1 MAGPGAMTNGWDES
15 AAAWIADMGTRGD
28 YGREF
33 VLDQPMIGRVKGRG
47 FQRAL
52 DVGCGEG
59 RFCRMLKELGV
70 TAVGIDPTKAL
81 VQHAKQQDPEGEY
94 RLGIVEALEFAD
106 RSFDLVVSYLTLIDI
121 PDVRAAITEMSRVL
135 RPRGTLLIANLS
147 SFITAGP
154 PSGWVRDPGGEPR
167 FYIED
172 LICVS
177 RASKR
182 RPGSYNA
189 AMPHLTALIGFALVS
204 FGMVLTPGPNM
215 IYLISRSITQG
226 HTAGLISLGGVALGF
241 VFYMLCAAFGI
252 TALLFAV
259 PYAYDALRLAGA
271 GYLGWLAWQAL
282 KPNGRSPFQVREL
295 SVDGPRKL
303 FAMGFVTNLLNPK
316 IAMLYLALL
325 PQFIDPTQDSVLSQS
340 LALGF
345 TQIIISI
352 SINAMFALTA
362 GSIALF
368 LGARPI
374 WLKLQR
380 WLMGTV
386 LAGLAVRMALE
397 TRRS

>member
-1 MAGPGAMTNGWDES
+1 
-15 AAAWIADMGTRGD
+15 
-28 YGREF
+28 
-33 VLDQPMIGRVKGRG
+33 
-47 FQRAL
+47 
-52 DVGCGEG
+52 
-59 RFCRMLKELGV
+59 
-70 TAVGIDPTKAL
+70 
-81 VQHAKQQDPEGEY
+81 
-94 RLGIVEALEFAD
+94 
-106 RSFDLVVSYLTLIDI
+106 
-121 PDVRAAITEMSRVL
+121 
-135 RPRGTLLIANLS
+135 
-147 SFITAGP
+147 
-154 PSGWVRDPGGEPR
+154 
-167 FYIED
+167 
-172 LICVS
+172 
-177 RASKR
+177 
-182 RPGSYNA
+182 
-189 AMPHLTALIGFALVS
+189 MPHLTALFGFALVS
-204 FGMVLTPGPNM
+204 LGMALTPGPNM

-226 HTAGLISLGGVALGF
+226 HVAGLISLGGVALGF
-241 VFYMLCAAFGI
+241 VFYMLCVAFGI

-282 KPNGRSPFQVREL
+282 KPNGRSPFQGREL

-325 PQFIDPTQDSVLSQS
+325 PQFIDPTHDGVLSQS

-352 SINAMFALTA
+352 SINAMFALAA